1 MNTRPAPGVRPAT
14 LAVGL
19 ISFLFSLQCPA
30 GAAWLTESG
39 GADMA
44 MASAGRAA
52 FATDSTTIA
61 ANPAGMLAL
70 NGSRV
75 SVVAMPIGLDLRFH
89 GDGETPGSAVNEQR
103 TVPTMSVFAARH
115 AGRWALG
122 LGAYGN
128 VGLGCDFGKE
138 WSGRRAIEDAELRS
152 VNLAPAV
159 AYSLNDHLGVGASI
173 GAQYADAKAGMAVS
187 GEAIYYGPPL
197 VLPDGQLQMTGHS
210 WAPVANLGLVYRT
223 DDGTRLGLAWT
234 STVDHSLDMDVRASA
249 VHPLLA
255 GMLQQQGPAKLDV
268 SLPQQ
273 FMLSAARQVAPA
285 TLLAASVG
293 WQQWS
298 GFGDARMRIARQ
310 GRPMFEDG
318 LNDTWNVA
326 IGLRHSL
333 DPRWTL
339 ATGIAYDSDPS
350 SNGTMPIYFPMA
362 EQLRVAAGAD
372 YRYSETLLLR
382 VALSVIS
389 QGDVRVAQYA
399 HPVPLPGIP
408 AVTGTISGSRI
419 YALAFTADYRP

>member
-1 MNTRPAPGVRPAT
+1 MNTCPTSSARSAAPAA
-14 LAVGL
+14 GL
-19 ISFLFSLQCPA
+19 ISFLFSLQCFA

-70 NGSRV
+70 SGSTV
-75 SVVAMPIGLDLRFH
+75 SVVVMPIGLDLQFQ
-89 GDGETPGSAVNEQR
+89 GDGETPGNAVNEQG
-103 TVPTMSVFAARH
+103 TVPTVSAFAASH

-128 VGLGCDFGKE
+128 IGLGCDFGNE

-159 AYSLNDHLGVGASI
+159 AYSLNDRLGVGASI

-187 GEAIYYGPPL
+187 GEAIYYGPP
-197 VLPDGQLQMTGHS
+197 VDLPDGQLQMTGHS
-210 WAPVANLGLVYRT
+210 WAPVANLGLVYAT

-234 STVDHSLDMDVRASA
+234 STVDHSLDLDVRASA

-255 GMLQQQGPAKLDV
+255 GMLQQQGAAQLEV

-273 FMLSAARQVAPA
+273 FTLSAARQVAPA
-285 TLLAASVG
+285 TLVAASIG

-298 GFGDARMRIARQ
+298 GFGDARLRIAGQ

-318 LNDTWNVA
+318 LDDTWNVA
-326 IGLRHSL
+326 VGLRHSL

-350 SNGTMPIYFPMA
+350 SNGTMPIFFPMA

-372 YRYSETLLLR
+372 YRYSEALLLR

-389 QGDVRVAQYA
+389 QGDVRVAQHA

-408 AVTGTISGSRI
+408 AVTGTISGSRL

>member
-1 MNTRPAPGVRPAT
+1 MNTHPTASARSTT

-19 ISFLFSLQCPA
+19 IAFLFSLQCSA

-70 NGSRV
+70 NGSTV
-75 SVVAMPIGLDLRFH
+75 SVVVMPIALDLRFH
-89 GDGETPGSAVNEQR
+89 GDGETPGSAVNEQG
-103 TVPTMSVFAARH
+103 TAPMMSVFAARH

-138 WSGRRAIEDAELRS
+138 WSGRRAIEDAQLRS
-152 VNLAPAV
+152 VNLVPAV
-159 AYSLNDHLGVGASI
+159 AYSVSDRLGVGASI
-173 GAQYADAKAGMAVS
+173 GAQYADAQAGMAVS
-187 GEAIYYGPPL
+187 GEAIYHGPPL
-197 VLPDGQLQMTGHS
+197 DLRDGQLHMTGHS
-210 WAPVANLGLVYRT
+210 WAPVANLGLVYDT
-223 DDGTRLGLAWT
+223 GNGTRLGLGWT
-234 STVDHSLDMDVRASA
+234 STVDHSLDLDVRASA
-249 VHPLLA
+249 VHPLLE
-255 GMLQQQGPAKLDV
+255 GMLQQQGPARLDV

-273 FMLSAARQVAPA
+273 FTLSAARQVAPA

-298 GFGDARMRIARQ
+298 GFGDARLRIAGQ
-310 GRPMFEDG
+310 DRPMFEDG

-326 IGLRHSL
+326 VGLRHSL
-333 DPRWTL
+333 DPRWTV

-350 SNGTMPIYFPMA
+350 AHGTMPIYFPMA
-362 EQLRVAAGAD
+362 EQLRLAAGAD
-372 YRYSETLLLR
+372 YRHSDTLLLR
-382 VALSVIS
+382 VALSVIR
-389 QGDVRVAQYA
+389 QGDVRIAQDA
-399 HPVPLPGIP
+399 QPVPLPGIP
-408 AVTGTISGSRI
+408 PVTGTIGGSRI

>member
-1 MNTRPAPGVRPAT
+1 MNTRHTASTRSAT
-14 LAVGL
+14 LAAGL
-19 ISFLFSLQCPA
+19 ISFLFSLQCSA

-39 GADMA
+39 SADMA

-70 NGSRV
+70 NGSTV
-75 SVVAMPIGLDLRFH
+75 SVAVMPIGLDLRFH
-89 GDGETPGSAVNEQR
+89 GDGETPGNVVNEQG
-103 TVPTMSVFAARH
+103 TVPTMSAFAARH
-115 AGRWALG
+115 DSRWALG

-138 WSGRRAIEDAELRS
+138 WSGRRAIEDAQLRS
-152 VNLAPAV
+152 FNLVPAV
-159 AYSLNDHLGVGASI
+159 AYSLDDRLGIGASI

-197 VLPDGQLQMTGHS
+197 DLPDGQLHMTGHS
-210 WAPVANLGLVYRT
+210 WAPVANLGLVYET

-234 STVDHSLDMDVRASA
+234 STVDHSLDLDVRASA

-255 GMLQQQGPAKLDV
+255 SMLQQQEPAQLNV
-268 SLPQQ
+268 RLPQQ
-273 FMLSAARQVAPA
+273 FTLSAVRQVAPA
-285 TLLAASVG
+285 TLLAASIG

-298 GFGDARMRIARQ
+298 GFGDARLRIAGQ

-318 LNDTWNVA
+318 LDDTWNVA
-326 IGLRHSL
+326 VGLRHSL

-339 ATGIAYDSDPS
+339 AAGIAYDTDPG

-362 EQLRVAAGAD
+362 EQLRLAAGAD
-372 YRYSETLLLR
+372 YQYSETLLLR

-389 QGDVRVAQYA
+389 QGDVRIAQDS

-408 AVTGTISGSRI
+408 SVTGTISGSRI

>member
-1 MNTRPAPGVRPAT
+1 MSTRRTQNARLAT
-14 LAVGL
+14 AAVGL
-19 ISFLFSLQCPA
+19 LSFLFSLPCSA

-52 FATDSTTIA
+52 FTTDSTTIA

-70 NGSRV
+70 NGSTV

-89 GDGETPGSAVNEQR
+89 GDGETPGRAVNEQQ
-103 TVPTMSVFAARH
+103 TVPTMSVFAASH
-115 AGRWALG
+115 AGRWAAG

-138 WSGRRAIEDAELRS
+138 WSGRRAIEDAQLRS
-152 VNLAPAV
+152 VNLVPAV
-159 AYSLNDHLGVGASI
+159 AYRLNDRLGVGASI

-187 GEAIYYGPPL
+187 GDAIYYGPPL
-197 VLPDGQLQMTGHS
+197 DLPDGQLRMTGHS
-210 WAPVANLGLVYRT
+210 WAPVANLGLAYET

-234 STVDHSLDMDVRASA
+234 STVDHSLDLDVRANA

-255 GMLQQQGPAKLDV
+255 GMLQQQGAAQLDV

-273 FMLSAARQVAPA
+273 FTLSAARQVAPA
-285 TLLAASVG
+285 TLLAASIG

-298 GFGDARMRIARQ
+298 GFGDARLRIAGQ

-318 LNDTWNVA
+318 LDDTWNVA
-326 IGLRHSL
+326 VGLRHSL
-333 DPRWTL
+333 DPRWTI

-350 SNGTMPIYFPMA
+350 AHGTMPTYFPMA
-362 EQLRVAAGAD
+362 EQLRLAAGAD
-372 YRYSETLLLR
+372 YQYSETLLLR

-389 QGDVRVAQYA
+389 QGDVRVAQDA

-408 AVTGTISGSRI
+408 PVTGTISGSRI